1 MGGGRRRVNEKV
13 KCENC
18 GLEILREE
26 GLTRDGEILCED
38 CYVTLSG
45 HVQTCDPWAVR
56 AAKEFRKGSGLQDA
70 EGLTEQQK
78 AVYDFI
84 KDKQRVTPEELYV
97 AFQIPPQE
105 LENLIATLRHCELVK
120 GQKEG
125 AQVYLTLF

>member
-1 MGGGRRRVNEKV
+1 MNEKV

-18 GLEILREE
+18 GLEIPSEE
-26 GLTRDGEILCED
+26 SLTRDGKALCED

-45 HVQTCDPWAVR
+45 RVQTCDPWAVR
-56 AAKEFRKGSGLQDA
+56 AAKEFRKGSGLEEA
-70 EGLTEQQK
+70 EGLSEQQK

-84 KDKQRVTPEELYV
+84 KEKQRVTPEELYL
-97 AFQIPPQE
+97 AFQLSPQE
-105 LENLIATLRHCELVK
+105 LENLVATLRHCELVK

>member
-1 MGGGRRRVNEKV
+1 MVNGEV

-18 GLEILREE
+18 GLEIPREE
-26 GLTRDGEILCED
+26 SLTRDGKALCED

-45 HVQTCDPWAVR
+45 RVQSCDPLAVR
-56 AAKEFRKGSGLQDA
+56 SAKEFRKRSGLEAA

-84 KDKQRVTPEELYV
+84 KAKQRVTPEELYI
-97 AFQIPPQE
+97 AFQIPPLE
-105 LENLIATLRHCELVK
+105 LENLVATLRHCELVK

-125 AQVYLTLF
+125 TQVYLTLF

>member
-1 MGGGRRRVNEKV
+1 MNEKV

-18 GLEILREE
+18 GLEISREE
-26 GLTRDGEILCED
+26 SLTRDGKTLCED

-45 HVQTCDPWAVR
+45 RVQTCDPWAAW
-56 AAKEFRKGSGLQDA
+56 AAKEFRKESGLEAA
-70 EGLTEQQK
+70 EGLSEQQK

-84 KDKQRVTPEELYV
+84 KKKQRVTPEELYA
-97 AFQIPPQE
+97 AFQLSPQE